1 MSHHMQFSASYTWSH
16 ALDNGVNGTTFSDTN
31 DFLDPFNIN
40 RDYGNSSTNVPN
52 RFVFNGILDSP
63 WRLGGLV
70 GPLPHHC
77 DLSSVY
83 QVQKRLPYSAVS
95 SANSPR
101 PPLGLIHARGRPPP
115 PSFSP

>member
-63 WRLGGLV
+63 WRLGGWV
-70 GPLPHHC
+70 GRLAH
-77 DLSSVY
+77 DLELSSLY
-83 QVQKRLPYSAVS
+83 QIQNGLSYSTLGFGNPTSGTTRRL
-95 SANSPR
+95 N
-101 PPLGLIHARGRPPP
+101 G
-115 PSFSP
+115 